1 MTGPVSVASWAERP
15 VPRAEDSAFRRLWN
29 AFTTTRAAI
38 AGALLALLAVL
49 EAIAGPAPGF
59 PHTLLAGCALYF
71 IAAVVLR
78 AAGRPPGREAQAPWL
93 LLLGVD
99 LAAVAALEYL
109 QAGGLNYTPL
119 FAVPVLMGAVLAS
132 APVAYG
138 AAAGATLL
146 LLGQALLQGVGT
158 SADSMQRLLQ
168 AGLTGGGYFALALLA
183 SQLAGRLAR
192 EEQRARQGQE
202 AARMQA
208 QVNELVIENLTDGIV
223 VVDAQ
228 CQVRAINPTACAFLG
243 MSQAQPGF
251 ALSADAGWLPLLELA
266 ERTIAEERAQL
277 REVAVGR
284 GGQQRR
290 VFVRTRPVAT
300 PTATGRLCVMFLEDL
315 REAEARLRTEKL
327 AAMGRMSAAVA
338 HEIRNPL
345 AAITQA
351 NALLEED
358 LSEPAQRQLSALIGQ
373 NAKRLERIVE
383 EVLNVSRAQQQDTRR
398 SEMLALDATV
408 AGICQDWARQ
418 SHVQDRLQMALRT
431 PQARVPFEAEHL
443 RRILV
448 NLLDNALRHAA
459 DHPESLQVAT
469 QAGGAQVVL
478 VVWSDAPP
486 IEPQVQRHLFEPFF
500 SSQSRS
506 TGLGLYICREL
517 CERHGAQIVYRRA
530 PSPLGSAREGNAFI
544 VSFRMPRPAV
554 EGPSPATI
562 PV

>member
-1 MTGPVSVASWAERP
+1 MAGPVSIASWADPP
-15 VPRAEDSAFRRLWN
+15 VPRPEDSAYVRLWQ
-29 AFTTTRAAI
+29 AFTTARATI
-38 AGALLALLAVL
+38 AGALLALLVVL
-49 EAIAGPAPGF
+49 EATAGAASVFLHG
-59 PHTLLAGCALYF
+59 LLVGCVIYF
-71 IAAVVLR
+71 LAAVAWRV
-78 AAGRPPGREAQAPWL
+78 AGRPPPRQARAAWL
-93 LLLGVD
+93 PLLGVD
-99 LAAVAALEYL
+99 LACIATLDYL
-109 QAGGLNYTPL
+109 QAAGLNFTPL
-119 FAVPVLMGAVLAS
+119 FAVPVLMAAVLAS

-138 AAAGATLL
+138 TAAGATLL
-146 LLGQALLQGVGT
+146 LLAQVWGQGLGA
-158 SADSMQRLLQ
+158 SAESMQRLLQ

-183 SQLAGRLAR
+183 SQLAQRLAR

-208 QVNELVIENLTDGIV
+208 QVNELVIENLSDGIV

-228 CQVRAINPTACAFLG
+228 GLVRAINPTACTFLG
-243 MSQAQPGF
+243 RSPGAPDF
-251 ALSADAGWLPLLELA
+251 SLAADAGWQPLLELSD
-266 ERTIAEERAQL
+266 RTIAEESAQL
-277 REVAVGR
+277 REVALGR

-290 VFVRTRPVAT
+290 VFVRTRPVVT
-300 PTATGRLCVMFLEDL
+300 STAAGRLCVMFLEDL
-315 REAEARLRTEKL
+315 REAEARLHTEKL

-358 LSEPAQRQLSALIGQ
+358 LSAPAQRQLSALIGQ

-383 EVLNVSRAQQQDTRR
+383 EVLNVSRTQQQDTRH
-398 SEMLALDATV
+398 SEMLPLDATV

-418 SHVQDRLQMALRT
+418 SNAQERLRMALCT
-431 PQARVPFEAEHL
+431 PMARVPFESEHL
-443 RRILV
+443 RRVMV

-459 DHPESLQVAT
+459 VRPESLQVAT

-486 IEPQVQRHLFEPFF
+486 IDPSVQRHLFEPFF

-530 PSPLGSAREGNAFI
+530 PSPLGTQREGNAFI
-544 VSFRMPRPAV
+544 VSFRMPRPAT

>member
-1 MTGPVSVASWAERP
+1 MTGPVSVAPGAEPPEPRPEDWA
-15 VPRAEDSAFRRLWN
+15 FQRLWQ

-38 AGALLALLAVL
+38 AGALLGLLVVL
-49 EAIAGPAPGF
+49 ETIAVPPQTKV
-59 PHTLLAGCALYF
+59 HTLQAGCALYF
-71 IAAVVLR
+71 IAAVALR
-78 AAGRPPGREAQAPWL
+78 AVGRPPRRDAQAAWL
-93 LLLGVD
+93 LLLGLD
-99 LAAVAALEYL
+99 LAAVATLEYL

-119 FAVPVLMGAVLAS
+119 FAVPVLMAAVLAS
-132 APVAYG
+132 PVLAYG
-138 AAAGATLL
+138 TAAGAALL
-146 LLGQALLQGVGT
+146 LLAQAWLQGLGT
-158 SADSMQRLLQ
+158 PVDAMQRLLQ

-192 EEQRARQGQE
+192 ETQRARKGQE
-202 AARMQA
+202 AAQMQA
-208 QVNELVIENLTDGIV
+208 QVNELVIENLSDGIV

-228 CQVRAINPTACAFLG
+228 GQVRAINPTACAFLG
-243 MSQAQPGF
+243 MGQAPPGF
-251 ALSADAGWLPLLELA
+251 LLSAEAGWQPLQELA
-266 ERTIAEERAQL
+266 ERTMAAESAQL
-277 REVAVGR
+277 REVTLGR

-290 VFVRTRPVAT
+290 FFVRTRPVAT
-300 PTATGRLCVMFLEDL
+300 RAADDRLCVMFLEDL

-383 EVLNVSRAQQQDTRR
+383 EVLNVSRAQQDTGRT
-398 SEMLALDATV
+398 EMLALDAV
-408 AGICQDWARQ
+408 VSGICQDWARQ
-418 SHVQDRLQMALRT
+418 NDADARLQMVLRT
-431 PQARVPFEAEHL
+431 PQARVPFDAEHL
-443 RRILV
+443 RRVMV
-448 NLLDNALRHAA
+448 NLLDNAQRHAA
-459 DHPESLQVAT
+459 DRPESLQVAT

-478 VVWSDAPP
+478 VVWSDAPAIAP
-486 IEPQVQRHLFEPFF
+486 TVQRHLFEPFF

-530 PSPLGSAREGNAFI
+530 PSPLGTAREGNAFI
-544 VSFRMPRPAV
+544 VSFRMPRPIA